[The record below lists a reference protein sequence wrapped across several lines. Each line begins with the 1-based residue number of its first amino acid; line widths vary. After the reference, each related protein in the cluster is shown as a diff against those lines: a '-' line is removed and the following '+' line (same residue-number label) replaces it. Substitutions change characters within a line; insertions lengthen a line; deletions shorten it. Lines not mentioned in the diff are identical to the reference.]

1 MLTGI
6 LAARNVAG
14 EAHDIWGVNLD
25 DEYHEAGGGA
35 GDRLTP
41 GVARDRSLEEVLAAA
56 FARYDPLALG
66 AAVGVVFGVGL
77 FLATA
82 LALLQEPGDPG
93 RVLSLLGQYLA
104 GYDVSWVGAGIGL
117 LGAGIGGFVFGWLIA
132 RTINGLIGW
141 EESILRRQI
150 LARTLDPLEAMPQ

>member
-14 EAHDIWGVNLD
+14 ERHDVWAVNVD
-25 DEYHEAGGGA
+25 DEYHEAGQG
-35 GDRLTP
+35 GDRATP
-41 GVARDRSLEEVLAAA
+41 GAARDPSLEQVLADA

-66 AAVGVVFGVGL
+66 GAVGIVAGGGL

-93 RVLSLLGQYLA
+93 RVLSLIGQYLI
-104 GYDVSWVGAGIGL
+104 GYEVSWIGAGVGL
-117 LGAGIGGFVFGWLIA
+117 LGAGIGGFAFGSSLA
-132 RTINGLIGW
+132 GAINRLIGW
-141 EESILRRQI
+141 HEGLLRRQI
-150 LARTLDPLEAMPQ
+150 EELVLDPLEAPE